1 MNEQNAAQKIL
12 DEQVMTEAYDITE
25 KFMEEVEK
33 VVIGKHHEVVML
45 VTSLLAGGHVLIED
59 VPGVGKTTLAATL
72 AKAAGLSFKRAQFT
86 PDVMASDITGFNIYN
101 RQTESFD
108 FKEGLVMC
116 NILLADEINRASP
129 KTQSALLESMEE
141 NRVTVD
147 GVSYDV
153 PDPFMVIATQNPTGY
168 VGTYPLPEA
177 QLDRFA
183 VKLSMGYPTLNEE
196 VEIITNRKTVN
207 PLDKVNAAL
216 DVEKIRE
223 LRDIAANIRVD
234 DEIYK
239 YIVLLVSA
247 TRSNENLALGASP
260 RASLMLMRMAQAY
273 AFTHRRNYV
282 LPEDIAAIFNH
293 TIAHR
298 IILKQ
303 EAKLARM
310 TPESVLLDILHKTE
324 VPYKTK
330 RRNEAEANAQ

>member
-1 MNEQNAAQKIL
+1 MNR
-12 DEQVMTEAYDITE
+12 AYDIAASLV
-25 KFMEEVEK
+25 EEVEK
-33 VVIGKHHEVVML
+33 VIIGKHHEVVML
-45 VTSLLAGGHVLIED
+45 ITSLLAGGHVLIED

-177 QLDRFA
+177 QLDRFCI
-183 VKLSMGYPTLNEE
+183 KLSMGYPTLNEE
-196 VEIITNRKTVN
+196 IDIINFRKTENPMDNVKPIVN
-207 PLDKVNAAL
+207 NGIV
-216 DVEKIRE
+216 RE
-223 LRDIAANIRVD
+223 LRDICQYIHVEE
-234 DEIYK
+234 EIYK

-247 TRSNENLALGASP
+247 TRNHESLALGASP
-260 RASLMLMRMAQAY
+260 RSSLMLMRMAQAY
-273 AFTHRRNYV
+273 AFMHRRNFV
-282 LPEDIAAIFNH
+282 LPEDIAAIYRH

-298 IILKQ
+298 LILKQ
-303 EAKLARM
+303 EAKLSRITAD
-310 TPESVLLDILHKTE
+310 TLLLDILRKTE

-330 RRNEAEANAQ
+330 RRPADDEKAR

>member
-1 MNEQNAAQKIL
+1 MNNTIAAKIL
-12 DEQVMTEAYDITE
+12 NDDEMNIAYD
-25 KFMEEVEK
+25 KAALLVEEVEK
-33 VVIGKHHEVVML
+33 VIIGKHHEVVML
-45 VTSLLAGGHVLIED
+45 ITSLFAGGHVLIED

-129 KTQSALLESMEE
+129 KTQSSLLESMEE

-177 QLDRFA
+177 QLDRFCI
-183 VKLSMGYPTLNEE
+183 KLSMGYPTLSEE
-196 VEIITNRKTVN
+196 IDIINSRKTEN
-207 PLDKVNAAL
+207 PLDNVRPITDIETIL
-216 DVEKIRE
+216 E
-223 LRDIAANIRVD
+223 LKEICQNIHVD
-234 DEIYK
+234 EEIYK
-239 YIVLLVSA
+239 YIVLIVSA
-247 TRSNENLALGASP
+247 TRGHESLALGASP

-273 AFTHRRNYV
+273 AFMHRRNYV
-282 LPEDIAAIFNH
+282 LPEDIAAIYRH

-298 IILKQ
+298 LILKQ
-303 EAKLARM
+303 EAKLSRITAD
-310 TPESVLLDILHKTE
+310 SLLLDILRKTE
-324 VPYKTK
+324 IPYKSK
-330 RRNEAEANAQ
+330 RRAATEEAK